1 VTIIGV
7 AGGSGSGKTTFA
19 RELAREIAK
28 VLGPSS
34 TLILEQDSYYIDQS
48 QKFDRDGGKVNF
60 DHPAALDWPLLVK
73 QLRDLKS
80 GRHIER
86 PVYDFVTHKRRSET
100 VTVHPVPFVI
110 LDGILILVPAE
121 VRAEL
126 DYKVFIDTREEL
138 RFRRRLQRD
147 VAERGRTPEGV
158 RAQFIA
164 QVKPMHD
171 QFVDPSREFADHV
184 VREEKDFSAEVGRA
198 VAYLLK

>member
-1 VTIIGV
+1 MTIIGV